1 MPKQDDLARIDEN
14 KFSVNTAALYSHS
27 DFYEDG
33 SVTHY
38 AGDIECL
45 PNRFERDS
53 RSKGQECLAHFHDNV
68 EFMYFIRGNIIFH
81 VGGKD
86 ISFHAGDLMI
96 CNSRQMHSAQYEEEV
111 EFISIILDIGFTDE
125 FGFTLSEIA
134 FQNKVT
140 NSLIQK
146 VMNEIDAEIVA
157 NRELSNH
164 KLNALLQ
171 IAVIELLRNHTD
183 SVVECPDDALT
194 AKISL
199 VKKVMDYLSTN
210 HCKKI
215 TLDNI
220 ASCVNFNKSYIT
232 RIFKQVTKHTIWE
245 HLNLLR
251 CRHANKL
258 LVQTDES
265 IETIAR
271 TCGFEST
278 SYFRRTYKE
287 FMGGVTPTD
296 YRKQKKG

>member
-1 MPKQDDLARIDEN
+1 
-14 KFSVNTAALYSHS
+14 
-27 DFYEDG
+27 
-33 SVTHY
+33 
-38 AGDIECL
+38 
-45 PNRFERDS
+45 
-53 RSKGQECLAHFHDNV
+53 
-68 EFMYFIRGNIIFH
+68 MYFLKGNTIFH
-81 VGGKD
+81 IGGKALA
-86 ISFHAGDLMI
+86 FHTGDLMI
-96 CNSRQMHSAQYEEEV
+96 CNSRQMHSAHYKEEV

-125 FGFTLSEIA
+125 FGFAISEIA

-140 NSLIQK
+140 NSHIQK
-146 VMNEIDAEIVA
+146 IMNEIDAELEA
-157 NRELSNH
+157 GRQLSNH

-171 IAVIELLRNHTD
+171 IAVIELLRNHTE
-183 SVVECPDDALT
+183 SVVECPDDAFT
-194 AKISL
+194 AKITL

-215 TLDNI
+215 TLDDI

-258 LVQTDES
+258 LTQTDES

-271 TCGFEST
+271 ICGFETT

-296 YRKQKKG
+296 YRKQNKG